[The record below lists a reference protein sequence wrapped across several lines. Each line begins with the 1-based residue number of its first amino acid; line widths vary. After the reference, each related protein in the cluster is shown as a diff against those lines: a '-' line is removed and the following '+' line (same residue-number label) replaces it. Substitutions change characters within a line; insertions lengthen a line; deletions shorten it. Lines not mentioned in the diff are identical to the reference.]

1 MTKRLSIIFSF
12 ILGSFLIVVS
22 ALSAQTDIYI
32 RGSGRLFPIAL
43 PQLCSLQGDSDAAT
57 EIPQIVARN
66 LDLSG
71 FFQVID
77 PQAYLESK
85 GSCVS
90 QEEVA
95 YSDWS
100 VIGADGVVRGIIQQ
114 EGSQI
119 RAQLYLHDVLRQRM
133 VLGKEYSGDVALA
146 AKIAHRFSNEII
158 RFFTGEEGV
167 FGTQIIYSGRVGRF
181 KELFLMDM
189 DGSNIK
195 QITNDRGLALSPS
208 WDMQGR
214 FAYYTSYRNR
224 VPDIFKVELIT
235 KRVEQVTKDSVLELG
250 AQDSGDG
257 TFLAARS
264 VGRHSDIVLYDN
276 QGNLQRLVARSGG
289 AINVSP
295 DWSPDRSKIVFC
307 SDRGGGPQIYT
318 MNRDGSNVQRVSR
331 VSSSYCT
338 SPVWSPKGNRIAFV
352 CRVEGSYQIFATD
365 VDGGNALQV
374 TSYGRNE
381 EPGWAPNGH
390 YLIFSSN
397 FGRGNVYNIGMV
409 RSDGSN
415 LRQITK
421 TELGAHD
428 PTWGPLN

>member
-1 MTKRLSIIFSF
+1 MTRRLLIDFSLA
-12 ILGSFLIVVS
+12 LGLLL
-22 ALSAQTDIYI
+22 LSLPEVFAQTDIYI

-43 PQLCSLQGDSDAAT
+43 PQLCLEQGSSSAAT
-57 EIPQIVARN
+57 DIPQIIAKN

-71 FFQVID
+71 FFQVVD
-77 PQAYLESK
+77 PAAYLETK
-85 GSCVS
+85 GSCIA
-90 QEEVA
+90 QDGVA
-95 YSDWS
+95 YSDWT
-100 VIGADGVVRGIIQQ
+100 VIGADGVVRGVVQ
-114 EGSQI
+114 EQGNQI
-119 RAQLYLHDVLRQRM
+119 RVQLYLHDVLRQRM
-133 VLGKEYSGDVALA
+133 VLGKEYSGDVSLA
-146 AKIAHRFSNEII
+146 PKIAHRFSNEII
-158 RFFTGEEGV
+158 KFFTGEEGV

-189 DGSNIK
+189 DGSNVR

-208 WDMQGR
+208 WDLQGR

-224 VPDIFKVELIT
+224 VPDIFRVDLMSR
-235 KRVEQVTKDSVLELG
+235 RVEQVTKDPVLELG

-264 VGRHSDIVLYDN
+264 VGRHSDIVLYDM
-276 QGNLQRLVARSGG
+276 QGNLQRLVARSSG

-295 DWSPDRSKIVFC
+295 DWSPDRSKITFC

-318 MNRDGSNVQRVSR
+318 MNKDGSNVQRVSR

-338 SPVWSPKGNRIAFV
+338 SPVWSPRGDRIAFV
-352 CRVEGSYQIFATD
+352 CSVERSYQIFVTD
-365 VDGGNALQV
+365 VDGGNAIQV

-381 EPGWAPNGH
+381 EPNWAPNGH
-390 YLIFSSN
+390 YLVFSSN
-397 FGRGNVYNIGMV
+397 FGRGSVYNIALV
-409 RSDGSN
+409 RADGSN

-421 TELGAHD
+421 TDLGAHD